1 MKELRDPSTLHEW
14 LCCISP
20 KCGTNLNSVEFIDA
34 LRLRVGAIF
43 SDEGIECRKC
53 GNPTDSRLLHAQC
66 CDRANATKGHY
77 KVRDCVHALNSVHDP
92 SAQLEVIGLS
102 PSYPLLRPANILC
115 SGPTGLVALDINV
128 SSPFSQSAG
137 EDCCDASFRRKERDY
152 GHVISELASKGITFT
167 PLCFSSYGR
176 LHSEVK
182 EWLEFSSRAAAR
194 RRGIVDFRPLLGRTR
209 RNLAVVIQRRLVDQV
224 RACLPH
230 SEVELESIFR
240 DLDHAAT
247 C

>member
-1 MKELRDPSTLHEW
+1 MMK
-14 LCCISP
+14 
-20 KCGTNLNSVEFIDA
+20 
-34 LRLRVGAIF
+34 
-43 SDEGIECRKC
+43 
-53 GNPTDSRLLHAQC
+53 RLL
-66 CDRANATKGHY
+66 
-77 KVRDCVHALNSVHDP
+77 
-92 SAQLEVIGLS
+92 
-102 PSYPLLRPANILC
+102 LL
-115 SGPTGLVALDINV
+115 TFTHV
-128 SSPFSQSAG
+128 PFSQSAG

-152 GHVISELASKGITFT
+152 AHVIPELVSKGITFM

-194 RRGIVDFRPLLGRTR
+194 RRGIVDFRSLLGRTR

-240 DLDHAAT
+240 DLDHAANESGDPYPGSGRLNT
-247 C
+247 LTSS